1 MLYAC
6 NVNEYLNPL
15 YQLSS
20 GHDLSLIR
28 DMDMVGQP
36 GSADGDQLGPSAR
49 QEFHIM
55 INLMSLRWD
64 TLYSVVIR
72 YFLDPFDPPPIRR
85 NENEAK
91 MQTADRGRNRG
102 ITAPDECNKIQI

>member
-1 MLYAC
+1 MFRIYNLNAAKNELC
-6 NVNEYLNPL
+6 FTHVNEYLNLL
-15 YQLSS
+15 YQWYS

-36 GSADGDQLGPSAR
+36 GSADGDQPGPSAR

-64 TLYSVVIR
+64 TL
-72 YFLDPFDPPPIRR
+72 
-85 NENEAK
+85 
-91 MQTADRGRNRG
+91 
-102 ITAPDECNKIQI
+102 

>member
-6 NVNEYLNPL
+6 HVNEYLNPL
-15 YQLSS
+15 YTWFS

-28 DMDMVGQP
+28 DMDMGGQP
-36 GSADGDQLGPSAR
+36 GSADGDQLEPSAL

-64 TLYSVVIR
+64 TLCSVVIR
-72 YFLDPFDPPPIRR
+72 YFLDPFDRPPI
-85 NENEAK
+85 AK
-91 MQTADRGRNRG
+91 
-102 ITAPDECNKIQI
+102 KIK